1 MSRLA
6 VAFAVLLAV
15 AAAAPSAAVAKV
27 FTGKLE
33 VRHTDDF
40 RHGRG
45 LTTFALRTESGKR
58 LPLLPSKA
66 PAVRSGTAVK
76 VKGTR
81 VGPWLEGR
89 VRRRGGAPLRAA
101 TALGEHRLAVVLV
114 NFTTDARTPWTPE
127 YVEERVLTAADST
140 AAFYAEESY
149 GAIDV
154 TGDVLGWY
162 TISAPTAGCDVD
174 LWADQ
179 ARAASSA
186 AGNSVAAY
194 DNVMYVFPRQSSCRW
209 AGLGEVP
216 GSQSWL
222 NGTIA
227 VDVAAHELGHNLG
240 LHHASSYACSSGGTA
255 VTLST
260 SCSASE
266 YGDPYDV
273 MGTNARRSH
282 AWHLSR
288 LGVLSGS
295 DVKVASGSGTY
306 TVRSAVTDGAGTALL
321 RVPAGGTPT
330 RYYDVSLRGSGG
342 VFDDF
347 LSSDPIVNG
356 VQLHYNVAGGSPRQ
370 SLLLDATPGSSG
382 GFTDSPLAA
391 GRTFS
396 AGDMSITVT
405 SAASGAATVEVQ
417 MGVVP
422 DTQDP
427 SAPAAITATPGET
440 SIALQ
445 WAAASDNVGVTG
457 YRVFRDYALVGTSPT
472 PSFAD
477 TGLLPNMTYRYQVEA
492 FDAAG
497 NTSLSQPVL
506 VSTLRPP
513 DPDPVEPPG
522 DDDVTPPADERAP
535 VVRIASPGREARLR
549 KRATIVASATDNVR
563 AERMELSIDGERVAE
578 MRGSRLRRT
587 WQLRGVSAGRH
598 WIQVRAFDGAGNV
611 GARVVR
617 VRVTTAKSSRRGR
630 RK

>member
-1 MSRLA
+1 MPR
-6 VAFAVLLAV
+6 VAAAFVVLLAV
-15 AAAAPSAAVAKV
+15 LAALPSAAGAKV

-45 LTTFALRTESGKR
+45 QTTYALRTASGRR
-58 LPLLPSKA
+58 LALLPSKA
-66 PAVRSGTAVK
+66 PAVRAGTRVT
-76 VKGTR
+76 VDGRR

-101 TALGEHRLAVVLV
+101 TALGEHRLAVVLF

-127 YVEERVLTAADST
+127 FVEQRVLTAPDST

-149 GAIDV
+149 GEIDV

-174 LWADQ
+174 LWASQ
-179 ARAASSA
+179 ARAAAAA
-186 AGNSVAAY
+186 AGTSLDSY
-194 DNVMYVFPRQSSCRW
+194 DNVMYVFPRQSSCHW

-222 NGTIA
+222 NGTVV

-240 LHHASSYACSSGGTA
+240 LHHASSYACTNGGTPVA
-255 VTLST
+255 FST
-260 SCSASE
+260 TCSANE

-295 DVKVASGSGTY
+295 DVKVANASGTY
-306 TVRSAVTDGAGTALL
+306 TIRSAVTDGSGAALL
-321 RVPAGGTPT
+321 RIPAGGTPV

-342 VFDDF
+342 VFDSF
-347 LSSDPIVNG
+347 LSTDPIVNG

-382 GFTDSPLAA
+382 GFNDSPLAA
-391 GRTFS
+391 GQTFT
-396 AGDMSITVT
+396 AGDMSVTVT
-405 SAASGAATVEVQ
+405 AVGPSGATVDVQ

-422 DTQDP
+422 DTQ
-427 SAPAAITATPGET
+427 APTAPTGLSATPGQST
-440 SIALQ
+440 AALR
-445 WAAASDNVGVTG
+445 WSAATDNVGVAG
-457 YRVFRDYALVGTSPT
+457 YRIFRDYALVGTSPT

-477 TGLLPNMTYRYQVEA
+477 GNLAPDSTYRYQVEA

-497 NTSLSQPVL
+497 NSTLSQPLL

-513 DPDPVEPPG
+513 DPPDDG
-522 DDDVTPPADERAP
+522 DDVAPPADARAP
-535 VVRIASPGREARLR
+535 YVRISSPGREARLR
-549 KRATIVASATDNVR
+549 KRATIVASAGDNVR
-563 AERMELSIDGERVAE
+563 VERMELSIDAERVAE
-578 MRGSRLRRT
+578 VRGARIKRT
-587 WQLRGVSAGRH
+587 WQLRGVTPGRH
-598 WIQVRAFDGAGNV
+598 WIQVRAFDAAGNV

-617 VRVTTAKSSRRGR
+617 VRVMTAKPSRRGR
-630 RK
+630 RR